1 MGLIAEAKR
10 IKEIHPDYIILYKS
24 GGFYKAFGKDAY
36 ILSNLFN
43 YNIKILEHNVA
54 TCGFP
59 LNSIF
64 KVRVEIEEKNINYM
78 LIDPRN
84 NYEVDVKENFKN
96 LNTYATQFEKSY
108 TIVKCRKR
116 IKRISDKLI
125 TLIEQPNFK
134 DIIRKVEDIL
144 NETREV

>member
-1 MGLIAEAKR
+1 
-10 IKEIHPDYIILYKS
+10 
-24 GGFYKAFGKDAY
+24 
-36 ILSNLFN
+36 
-43 YNIKILEHNVA
+43 
-54 TCGFP
+54 
-59 LNSIF
+59 
-64 KVRVEIEEKNINYM
+64 M